1 MLSFCTLI
9 LIFALSFGSLCH
21 ASDNISQRYSFSLT
35 TFDPSGKL
43 GQVERAME
51 AAAKGTPVVA
61 LIRHETII
69 FASPQVLPSPLL
81 EDDGTTRFVRITP
94 EIMVAHSGLSAD
106 GRILLAA
113 AQRMAVEHEYTFEE
127 DIRIEIFLE
136 EISLLLQEYTMK
148 AAARPFGVVLVV
160 AYMPSETTRLI
171 DDQCEPQLYRI
182 DPSGSV
188 QSLGNQ
194 TVVNGSGLDRTE
206 LPGKLSELRKN
217 TGTSVEEDL
226 QSLVKL
232 LRRALKD
239 QAVKKQKETN
249 SDFTVLTA
257 SLSSKGHF
265 SVQKH
270 ISSSKVEKKK

>member
-1 MLSFCTLI
+1 MASRLTFLI
-9 LIFALSFGSLCH
+9 AFVLFISLACH
-21 ASDNISQRYSFSLT
+21 ASDNINQRYSFSLT

-43 GQVERAME
+43 GQVERAIE

-61 LIRHETII
+61 FIRPETIL
-69 FASPQVLPSPLL
+69 FASPQVLPSPLM
-81 EDDGTTRFVRITP
+81 EDDGTSRFVCITP
-94 EIMVAHSGLSAD
+94 DIMVAHSGLSAD

-148 AAARPFGVVLVV
+148 AAARPFGAVLVV
-160 AYMPSETTRLI
+160 AYMPSNTTRLM
-171 DDQCEPQLYRI
+171 DDQSGPQLYRI

-194 TVVNGSGLDRTE
+194 TVVNGNGLDRTE
-206 LPGKLSELRKN
+206 LPAKLSELRRK
-217 TGTSVEEDL
+217 TYTSLEEDR

-232 LRRALKD
+232 LKTTLKD
-239 QAVKKQKETN
+239 HAVKKQKDTISEF
-249 SDFTVLTA
+249 SILTA
-257 SLSSKGHF
+257 SLSNNGHF
-265 SVQKH
+265 EVQKH
-270 ISSSKVEKKK
+270 SPSSEEEKN